1 MARTVPVRL
10 MNLAG
15 RADALAELEVGFLD
29 QLLPLFQVSDGTP
42 RADLE
47 VVRVN
52 SVPRFIEYL
61 FFGGVDLIHLS
72 SHGTTNSI
80 QIGEDSFSVTALRR
94 ALKENDP
101 IDAVIVN
108 TSCQMA
114 SQRWVRAFLDAGAL
128 AYIATKRSVWA
139 KDAAIFSAAFYSAY
153 FGTIHVKRTPLQ
165 RAYDSYRLAHAA
177 YASFVPG
184 ASRSRFYFAT
194 DGKTPGPKLLPK
206 IAVKQ

>member
-10 MNLAG
+10 MNLSG
-15 RADALAELEVGFLD
+15 SGDALAELEVGFLD
-29 QLLPLFQVSDGTP
+29 QLLPLFQVTDGTP

-47 VVRVN
+47 VARVN

-61 FFGGVDLIHLS
+61 FFGGVDLVHMS
-72 SHGTTNSI
+72 SYGTTNSI
-80 QIGEDSFSVTALRR
+80 QIGEDSFTVGALRR
-94 ALKENDP
+94 ALKANDDP
-101 IDAVIVN
+101 IGAVIVN

-114 SQRWVRAFLDAGAL
+114 SVRWVRAFLDTGAL
-128 AYIATKRSVWA
+128 AYIATKRSVSP

-153 FGTIHVKRTPLQ
+153 FGTI
-165 RAYDSYRLAHAA
+165 

-194 DGKTPGPKLLPK
+194 DGKTSGPKLLPK
-206 IAVKQ
+206 IVVK